1 MNKTELKIIKKSLV
15 ALGVAGTLIGSTGC
29 GKNVEAKD
37 SEAILDIVPEKYYN
51 FDEYCKYIIR
61 NDEPVK
67 VYNSENVSLF
77 YDKKTYDVSEYI
89 DNYTSSFFPVYELY
103 DLITEKMLMYCRDTM
118 YGPITDYNYTDWYLE
133 ELESNNYRVNLLDA
147 SKYIE
152 GYKVKDYYSLEEI
165 REIEPQIG
173 KYLKAINKA
182 KVKTK

>member
-1 MNKTELKIIKKSLV
+1 
-15 ALGVAGTLIGSTGC
+15 
-29 GKNVEAKD
+29 
-37 SEAILDIVPEKYYN
+37 
-51 FDEYCKYIIR
+51 
-61 NDEPVK
+61 
-67 VYNSENVSLF
+67 
-77 YDKKTYDVSEYI
+77 
-89 DNYTSSFFPVYELY
+89 
-103 DLITEKMLMYCRDTM
+103 MYCRDTM

-152 GYKVKDYYSLEEI
+152 EYKVKDYYSLEEI